1 MELMEPLI
9 ILKAMPWD
17 PMRDLL
23 IMQERLDSL
32 FGRATPGWMPLVDL
46 YETNDSYVVAA
57 ELPGMKRENFE
68 IQVERN
74 TLTLKGR
81 RPESSVSPQRYQQL
95 ESGQGPFSR
104 SFRFAEDIDSDAIN
118 AEFKDGVLT
127 ITVPKAAGPGARRID
142 VT

>member
-1 MELMEPLI
+1 M
-9 ILKAMPWD
+9 AWD

-32 FGRATPGWMPLVDL
+32 FGQATPGWMPQVDL
-46 YETNDSYVVAA
+46 YETAAAYVVAA
-57 ELPGMKRENFE
+57 ELPGLAREDFDIE
-68 IQVERN
+68 VDRN

-81 RPESSVSPQRYQQL
+81 RPAPAVNPQRYQQL

-104 SFRFAEDIDSDAIN
+104 SFRFADDIESEQIN

-127 ITVPKAAGPGARRID
+127 ITVPKIAKPAARKID

>member
-1 MELMEPLI
+1 
-9 ILKAMPWD
+9 MPWD

-32 FGRATPGWMPLVDL
+32 FGQATPGWMPLVDL
-46 YETNDSYVVAA
+46 YETNDSYVIAA
-57 ELPGMKRENFE
+57 ELPGMKREHFE
-68 IQVERN
+68 IQVDRN

-81 RPESSVSPQRYQQL
+81 RPESSVHPQRYQQL

-104 SFRFAEDIDSDAIN
+104 SFRFADDIQGDAIN

-127 ITVPKAAGPGARRID
+127 ITVPKAARPAARRID

>member
-1 MELMEPLI
+1 
-9 ILKAMPWD
+9 
-17 PMRDLL
+17 MRDLL

-32 FGRATPGWMPLVDL
+32 FGQATPGWMPQVDL
-46 YETNDSYVVAA
+46 YETAGAYVVAA
-57 ELPGMKRENFE
+57 ELPGLAREDFDIE
-68 IQVERN
+68 VDRN

-81 RPESSVSPQRYQQL
+81 RPAPAVNPQRYQQL

-104 SFRFAEDIDSDAIN
+104 SFRFADDIESEQIN

-127 ITVPKAAGPGARRID
+127 ITVPKIAKPAARKID

>member
-1 MELMEPLI
+1 
-9 ILKAMPWD
+9 MPWD

-46 YETNDSYVVAA
+46 YETAGSYVIAA
-57 ELPGMKRENFE
+57 ELPGMKREHFE
-68 IQVERN
+68 IQVEQN

-81 RPESSVSPQRYQQL
+81 RPESTVNPQRYHQL

-104 SFRFAEDIDSDAIN
+104 SFQFAEDIESDAIN
-118 AEFKDGVLT
+118 AEFTDGVLT
-127 ITVPKAAGPGARRID
+127 ITVPKAAKPAARRID

>member
-1 MELMEPLI
+1 
-9 ILKAMPWD
+9 MPWD

-32 FGRATPGWMPLVDL
+32 FGHATPGWMPLVDL
-46 YETNDSYVVAA
+46 YETGDAYVIAA
-57 ELPGMKRENFE
+57 ELPGLSRENFDIE
-68 IQVERN
+68 LQRN

-95 ESGQGPFSR
+95 ECGQGPFSR
-104 SFRFAEDIDSDAIN
+104 SFRFTEDIDGDAIN
-118 AEFKDGVLT
+118 AEFTDGVLT
-127 ITVPKAAGPGARRID
+127 ITVPKVQKPAARRID

>member
-1 MELMEPLI
+1 
-9 ILKAMPWD
+9 MPWD

-32 FGRATPGWMPLVDL
+32 FGHATPGWMPLVDL
-46 YETNDSYVVAA
+46 YETANSYVIAA
-57 ELPGMKRENFE
+57 ELPGMARKDFQIEL
-68 IQVERN
+68 QRN

-95 ESGQGPFSR
+95 ECGQGPFSR
-104 SFRFAEDIDSDAIN
+104 SFRFADDIDTEGIN
-118 AEFKDGVLT
+118 AEFTDGVLT
-127 ITVPKAAGPGARRID
+127 VTVPKLAKPAARSSD